1 MINIKKRFGI
11 IDMKKEFEETILNN
25 EKQMEELYEEVD
37 KLNNIIKNKDIEI
50 KLLNDKIEMLE
61 SIINK
66 NEIKKETITPS
77 KNIPENENNIAEKE
91 INKNSYNVYTQLPTP
106 SISINKKDNINNY
119 NKRPKKVTLNDCL
132 YNYYKN
138 NDNNEECKSTPIIN
152 KPKRHR
158 DKSLPAIERYPVKI
172 YEKTNSE
179 LLQFV
184 SEENKFKI
192 NYQYKI
198 SEKINKKI
206 EEITIDEII
215 DYKIKC
221 EGLKDNKDQR
231 KRLKY
236 KIERCK
242 TLYEKYDEKLGRF
255 KISLNYLSEMPE
267 KSWNSWL
274 LSFDKIVNDLYKQS
288 IICEYKYKNNKFC
301 GKYDCKIKHKPNI

>member
-11 IDMKKEFEETILNN
+11 IDMTKEFEETILNN

-77 KNIPENENNIAEKE
+77 KNMPENEDNIAEKE

-138 NDNNEECKSTPIIN
+138 
-152 KPKRHR
+152 
-158 DKSLPAIERYPVKI
+158 
-172 YEKTNSE
+172 
-179 LLQFV
+179 
-184 SEENKFKI
+184 KFI
-192 NYQYKI
+192 
-198 SEKINKKI
+198 
-206 EEITIDEII
+206 
-215 DYKIKC
+215 
-221 EGLKDNKDQR
+221 
-231 KRLKY
+231 
-236 KIERCK
+236 
-242 TLYEKYDEKLGRF
+242 
-255 KISLNYLSEMPE
+255 
-267 KSWNSWL
+267 
-274 LSFDKIVNDLYKQS
+274 
-288 IICEYKYKNNKFC
+288 
-301 GKYDCKIKHKPNI
+301 